1 MNANQKSITGAVAQS
16 AGGWWVAQIGVDWV
30 DEAVLTAASSDGLY
44 DWDGV
49 VGRYDSE
56 ADAREALAEAIAD
69 AEASRDRA

>member
-1 MNANQKSITGAVAQS
+1 MNANQKSISGAVGMG
-16 AGGWWVAQIGVDWV
+16 AGGWWIAQIGVDWV

-69 AEASRDRA
+69 AEASRGSA